1 LQLAAVLCRSPLKAF
16 FMTLGNLYLQ
26 SAIKRLLGYKELA
39 EKTFAQLEEKDFYFQ
54 PNQESNS
61 IAIIVQHISGNMF
74 SRFTNFL
81 TEDGEK
87 SWRNRDKEFDTDPQ
101 FLTSAH
107 LLAYWEKG
115 WACVL
120 STLRSL
126 QEEDLLKDIIIRG
139 ESLSAVDAINRQL
152 AHYPHHIGQ
161 ILYIGKM
168 IKNDSWKTLS
178 IARGQSDQFN
188 RGMQGKG

>member
-1 LQLAAVLCRSPLKAF
+1 MS
-16 FMTLGNLYLQ
+16 LGTVYLQ
-26 SAIKRLLGYKELA
+26 SVTKRLLSYKELA
-39 EKTFAQLEEKDFYFQ
+39 EKTFAQLEERDFYFQ

-61 IAIIVQHISGNMF
+61 IAVIIQHISGNML

-87 SWRNRDKEFDTDPQ
+87 SWRNRDKEFASDPMFQ
-101 FLTSAH
+101 TSGQ
-107 LLAYWEKG
+107 LLEHWEKG

-120 STLRSL
+120 NALRSL
-126 QEEDLLKDIIIRG
+126 QEEDLMKNITIRG

-152 AHYPHHIGQ
+152 AHYPHHVGQ

-178 IARGQSDQFN
+178 IARGHSDQFN